1 MFQEVDAPPAD
12 SDAAPGSTPEVRSV
26 VQLADRY
33 CQRGGSSFKS
43 KQCCCPF
50 PQEDDLAELKRA
62 AQEGITSHRSLKV
75 VLGSADSL
83 EKEVHVVDLRRL
95 GSRQSAKERQLIVDH
110 ALATRDQDNAR
121 FLTKLRGRMD
131 R

>member
-1 MFQEVDAPPAD
+1 M
-12 SDAAPGSTPEVRSV
+12 PERWK
-26 VQLADRY
+26 QL
-33 CQRGGSSFKS
+33 Q
-43 KQCCCPF
+43 KQACCCPF